1 MIGCKHVHADSAP
14 RRFSACCAWNNDSL
28 ESVTSWSILGQYL
41 GANGLYLTYL
51 VFITWPLKMP
61 GLIIFPLPP
70 TTFVCVLIF
79 AADYIFADY
88 YAKK

>member
-1 MIGCKHVHADSAP
+1 MLLLKS
-14 RRFSACCAWNNDSL
+14 
-28 ESVTSWSILGQYL
+28 L

-70 TTFVCVLIF
+70 FTFVCVLIF